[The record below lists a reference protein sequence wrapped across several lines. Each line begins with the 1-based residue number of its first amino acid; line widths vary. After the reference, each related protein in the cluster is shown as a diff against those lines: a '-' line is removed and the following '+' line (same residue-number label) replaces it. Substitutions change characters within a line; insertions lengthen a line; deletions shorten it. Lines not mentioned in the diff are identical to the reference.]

1 MSNPRVLFVS
11 SEAHPLVKT
20 GGLADVAGALPVALK
35 ALRCDVRIMIPAYK
49 SALAR
54 IQSVM
59 QDVKEIA
66 VLDIEQADAP
76 VRLLETRLPG
86 SSVRVW
92 LVDSPA
98 HFDRDGGPYGPTGG
112 GDWPDNAQRFALFS
126 RVAVAVAQ
134 GEAGLDWQP
143 TVVHCNDWQSGLVP
157 ALLSRRTPRPATV
170 FTIHNLSYQGLFS
183 WETFQSLALPQD
195 LWSMHGMEYFGN
207 FSFIKG
213 GLVYSDML
221 STVSPQ
227 YAKEITTPQFGYG
240 LEELLRHRGDRL
252 VGILNGA
259 DYRQWNPTR
268 DAYIPYPYNTYNFA
282 DKQRNKTALQAR
294 MGLAQNA
301 SVPLLG
307 MIGRLVEQK
316 GFDLL
321 LDALPELLR
330 THDLQLAVL
339 GSGDPALEERLRAA
353 ARAHPGR
360 VAAQFGYSEELAHQ
374 IEAGADIF
382 VMPSRFE
389 PCGLNQIYSLRY
401 GTVPVVHRTGG
412 LVNTVVDATPEA
424 LRAGVATGFVFNE
437 PSPAALASAL
447 TRALASYASPRM
459 WKLLTFQGM
468 QQDFSW
474 RRSAQQY
481 LSLYRQ
487 AIQTCA

>member
-1 MSNPRVLFVS
+1 MSGARVLFVA
-11 SEAHPLVKT
+11 SEVHPLVKT

-35 ALRCDVRIMIPAYK
+35 ALRCDVRILMPAYK
-49 SALAR
+49 SALER
-54 IQSVM
+54 I
-59 QDVKEIA
+59 DDTEEIA
-66 VLDIEQADAP
+66 TLRIEQAEAP

-98 HFDRDGGPYGPTGG
+98 HFDRAGGPYGPAGG

-126 RVAVAVAQ
+126 RAAVAVAQ
-134 GEAGLDWQP
+134 GEAGLPWQP

-157 ALLSRRTPRPATV
+157 ALLARRTPRPATV

-183 WETFQSLALPQD
+183 WETFQSLELPQD
-195 LWSMHGMEYFGN
+195 LWSMHSMEYFGN

-213 GLVYSDML
+213 GIVYGDML
-221 STVSPQ
+221 TTVSPQ

-240 LEELLRHRGDRL
+240 LEDLLRHRADRL

-259 DYRQWNPTR
+259 DYRQWNPAR
-268 DAYIPYPYNTYNFA
+268 DPYIPYHYNAYNLA
-282 DKQRNKTALQAR
+282 DKQRNKTALQAL
-294 MGLAQNA
+294 MGLPENPG
-301 SVPLLG
+301 VPLLG
-307 MIGRLVEQK
+307 MVGRLVEQK

-330 THDLQLAVL
+330 THDLQLVVL
-339 GSGDPALEERLRAA
+339 GSGDRALEQRLQET
-353 ARAHPGR
+353 ARTQPDR
-360 VAAQFGYSEELAHQ
+360 VAARFGYSEELAHQ

-412 LVNTVVDATPEA
+412 LANTVVDASPDA
-424 LRAGVATGFVFNE
+424 LRAGVASGFVFDE
-437 PSPAALASAL
+437 PSPGALAEAL
-447 TRALASYASPRM
+447 TRALACYRSPRL
-459 WKLLTFQGM
+459 WKLLTFHGM

-481 LSLYRQ
+481 LNLYRQ
-487 AIQTCA
+487 ATRAAA